1 MKYSARGFAVF
12 LEGKPSALLL
22 SLLMFGL
29 PALILLA
36 VAW

>member
-1 MKYSARGFAVF
+1 MKYLAGGFAVF
-12 LEGKPSALLL
+12 LEGKSSALLL
-22 SLLMFGL
+22 SLIMFGL